1 MRRRAPRPLAPAVDA
16 LARRLRPA
24 TTLGAVQ
31 GAWERAVGPHVA
43 REARPVAE
51 REGTVT
57 VVCSSSVWAQEVEL
71 LGPTLLDA
79 INGVLLADGAPAI
92 RALRCTAAGG
102 RRAHREG

>member
-31 GAWERAVGPHVA
+31 GAWERAVGAHVA

-57 VVCSSSVWAQEVEL
+57 VLCSSSLWAHEVEL
-71 LGPTLLDA
+71 LGPTLLEA
-79 INGVLLADGAPAI
+79 VNGVL
-92 RALRCTAAGG
+92 AAEGG
-102 RRAHREG
+102 PVVR